1 MDRLSQ
7 RLGYNAIAGEA
18 PAPRVQD
25 IGPGFERVPQKW
37 NLIGLHHA
45 GGLDIPKLNNKPG
58 TYAANEGIRIQAIRT
73 ALEQ

>member
-1 MDRLSQ
+1 
-7 RLGYNAIAGEA
+7 
-18 PAPRVQD
+18 
-25 IGPGFERVPQKW
+25 VPQKW